1 MANSE
6 VSGGYSRVIKS
17 RLQEKLEIFVNQEL
31 PILIDKGYLDVTE
44 FCNVTEN
51 RNALVAQ
58 LAEQG
63 FAASSTENTE
73 RTESPRR
80 DLNARP
86 KVYETFALPAELLGL
101 GESGT
106 HNPYL

>member
-1 MANSE
+1 M
-6 VSGGYSRVIKS
+6 VDRFDL
-17 RLQEKLEIFVNQEL
+17 RDQ
-31 PILIDKGYLDVTE
+31 T
-44 FCNVTEN
+44 
-51 RNALVAQ
+51 AQ

-63 FAASSTENTE
+63 FAVSSTENTE

-101 GESGT
+101 GECLFHSHVISFALLAVT
-106 HNPYL
+106 Y